1 MRKVFIT
8 DDSEMYIEIMKAL
21 LSDDDFVV
29 EATTD
34 ASETIEKIKSFDPDV
49 IVIDLVMPD
58 KSGTDLIQEIRSTPD
73 ISKIPILLISANP
86 LKNVGSSADDFIEKA
101 EEAEDIKRRLRIYA
115 DIGKISKITQ
125 RLK

>member
-34 ASETIEKIKSFDPDV
+34 ALETIEKIKSFDPDV

-58 KSGTDLIQEIRSTPD
+58 KSGTELIQEIRSTPD
-73 ISKIPILLISANP
+73 ICKIPILLISANP
-86 LKNVGSSADDFIEKA
+86 LKNVGNSADDFIEKA
-101 EEAEDIKRRLRIYA
+101 EKAEDIKRRLRIYA
-115 DIGKISKITQ
+115 DIGKISKIAQ

>member
-34 ASETIEKIKSFDPDV
+34 ALETIEKIKSFDPDV

-58 KSGTDLIQEIRSTPD
+58 KSGTELIQEIRSTPD
-73 ISKIPILLISANP
+73 ICKIPILLISANP
-86 LKNVGSSADDFIEKA
+86 LKNVGNSADDFIEKA

-115 DIGKISKITQ
+115 DIGKISKIAQ

>member
-34 ASETIEKIKSFDPDV
+34 ALETIEKIKSFDPDV

-58 KSGTDLIQEIRSTPD
+58 KSGTELIEEIRNTPG
-73 ISKIPILLISANP
+73 ICKIPILLISANP
-86 LKNVGSSADDFIEKA
+86 LKNVGNSADDFIEKA
-101 EEAEDIKRRLRIYA
+101 EKAEDIKRRLRIYA

>member
-34 ASETIEKIKSFDPDV
+34 ALETIEKIKSFDPDV

-58 KSGTDLIQEIRSTPD
+58 KSGTELIEEIRSTPD
-73 ISKIPILLISANP
+73 ICKIPILLISANP
-86 LKNVGSSADDFIEKA
+86 LKNVSNSADDFIEKA

>member
-21 LSDDDFVV
+21 LSDNDFVV

-34 ASETIEKIKSFDPDV
+34 ALETIEKIKSFDPDV

-58 KSGTDLIQEIRSTPD
+58 KSGTELIQEIRSTPD
-73 ISKIPILLISANP
+73 ICKIPILLISANP
-86 LKNVGSSADDFIEKA
+86 LKNVGNSADDFIEKA

>member
-34 ASETIEKIKSFDPDV
+34 ALETIEKIKSFDPDV

-58 KSGTDLIQEIRSTPD
+58 KSGTELIQEIRNTPD
-73 ISKIPILLISANP
+73 ICKIPILLISASP
-86 LKNVGSSADDFIEKA
+86 LKNVGNSADDFIEKA

>member
-21 LSDDDFVV
+21 LSDDDFIV

-34 ASETIEKIKSFDPDV
+34 TSETINKIRKFDPDV

-58 KSGTDLIQEIRSTPD
+58 KSGADLITEIRQAPGLC
-73 ISKIPILLISANP
+73 KIPILLISANP
-86 LKNVGSSADDFIEKA
+86 LKSVGSSADDFIEKSEHA
-101 EEAEDIKRRLRIYA
+101 ADIKQRLRIYA
-115 DIGKISKITQ
+115 DIGKISKIAQ